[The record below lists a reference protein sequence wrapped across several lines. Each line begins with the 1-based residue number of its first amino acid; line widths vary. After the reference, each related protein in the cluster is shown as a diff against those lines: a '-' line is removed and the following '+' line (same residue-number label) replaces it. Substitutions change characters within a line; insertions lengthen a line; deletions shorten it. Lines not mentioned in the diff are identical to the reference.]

1 MVKKMKALLNL
12 LGARGSLTYFT
23 FFFLAAE
30 ATVCLRPEIPPFTIH
45 AGLALVDPAAGRKRG
60 GGWSRLVLLL
70 LPPLGVDTD
79 AADVG
84 KDANASAAARVAARF
99 SPDVS
104 APLLLLLLAAAATAV
119 DSSMTLAGPK

>member
-1 MVKKMKALLNL
+1 MCRCIVKKMKALLNL

-30 ATVCLRPEIPPFTIH
+30 ATVCLRPEIPPFIIH
-45 AGLALVDPAAGRKRG
+45 VGPALVDPAEGGKRG
-60 GGWSRLVLLL
+60 GGWSLLL

-104 APLLLLLLAAAATAV
+104 APLLLLAAAATAV